1 MKTSIIAVWILMAGV
16 FSIVAQDLICS
27 GNEPSWSV
35 VFNRSDRATVTV
47 PGDRAREFRGRETR
61 NDLLKE
67 RIWRGRA
74 GSRELVLF
82 LRETACSDGMSDNT
96 FPISAR
102 ASHFRRFVPRRL
114 LPRSGW
120 VLCLRRDR
128 RKAMGSRQC
137 SRKRRANTG
146 HSGKGGNTSTR
157 FRPHLRIVW
166 L

>member
-1 MKTSIIAVWILMAGV
+1 MKTSIIAVWILGAGV

-102 ASHFRRFVPRRL
+102 ASLSDGSFHVGCCRVP
-114 LPRSGW
+114 G
-120 VLCLRRDR
+120 
-128 RKAMGSRQC
+128 GS
-137 SRKRRANTG
+137 SASAG
-146 HSGKGGNTSTR
+146 IDG
-157 FRPHLRIVW
+157 RPWDLVSVRG
-166 L
+166 